1 MGRLNNQTLQ
11 TQFTM
16 AIISKLQ
23 LVLVCFLFSLLVEP
37 SEAGRRGIF
46 VVLFSSEAGPVW
58 IGIGIAISVF
68 IVSYCIYRCLLK
80 YDKEENETR
89 FQNQPMPAGTVQ
101 PLPFTIDNPV
111 PHTTIDMNNQNSSS
125 DVPPSYQQAIN
136 PYHHF
141 GLTSSK

>member
-1 MGRLNNQTLQ
+1 MGVSSRLNNQTLQ
-11 TQFTM
+11 TQFMM

-23 LVLVCFLFSLLVEP
+23 LALVCFLFSLLVEP

-80 YDKEENETR
+80 YDKEEEIETR

-101 PLPFTIDNPV
+101 PLPF
-111 PHTTIDMNNQNSSS
+111 TTIDMNNQNSSS

-141 GLTSSK
+141 GLTS

>member
-1 MGRLNNQTLQ
+1 MGAVSSRLNNQTLQ

-23 LVLVCFLFSLLVEP
+23 LALVCFLFSLLVEP

-46 VVLFSSEAGPVW
+46 VVLFSSEAGPVFL
-58 IGIGIAISVF
+58 GIGIAISVF

-80 YDKEENETR
+80 YDKEEEIETR

-101 PLPFTIDNPV
+101 PLPY
-111 PHTTIDMNNQNSSS
+111 TTIDMNNQNSSS

-141 GLTSSK
+141 